1 MAVRSVGS
9 SDLDKSTS
17 PISAAKLSVT
27 GQTVMAMG
35 NSLHGH
41 LTLLEAT
48 GEDKTPAAQSRHWTV
63 ASTSLLRA
71 KTGLTLPAK
80 SAYSIAASAVV
91 KQRIRRVPWPS

>member
-27 GQTVMAMG
+27 GQTVMAIG

-41 LTLLEAT
+41 LTLLEAS
-48 GEDKTPAAQSRHWTV
+48 G
-63 ASTSLLRA
+63 
-71 KTGLTLPAK
+71 GG
-80 SAYSIAASAVV
+80 
-91 KQRIRRVPWPS
+91 